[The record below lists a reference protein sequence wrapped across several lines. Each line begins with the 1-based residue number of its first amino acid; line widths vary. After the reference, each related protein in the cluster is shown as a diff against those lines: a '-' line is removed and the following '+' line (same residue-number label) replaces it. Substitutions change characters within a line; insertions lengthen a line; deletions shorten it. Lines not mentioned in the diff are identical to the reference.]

1 MADYL
6 MPQSNISIKDQR
18 EIFSIRCRT
27 NKLGANRGIVEFCET
42 KCGEILDNS
51 HIFKCV
57 KFNEDRQKKIDF
69 EKILNGYIFEK
80 KQHLEVWRQNQE
92 KREEILRTQS
102 SNC

>member
-1 MADYL
+1 MTDYL
-6 MPQSNISIKDQR
+6 MPQSNISIQDQR

-27 NKLGANRGIVEFCET
+27 NKLGANREILEFCET

-57 KFNEDRQKKIDF
+57 KLNEDRKTKFDF

-80 KQHLEVWRQNQE
+80 KTTFRSLETKPGKKGRNPQDPV
-92 KREEILRTQS
+92 
-102 SNC
+102 